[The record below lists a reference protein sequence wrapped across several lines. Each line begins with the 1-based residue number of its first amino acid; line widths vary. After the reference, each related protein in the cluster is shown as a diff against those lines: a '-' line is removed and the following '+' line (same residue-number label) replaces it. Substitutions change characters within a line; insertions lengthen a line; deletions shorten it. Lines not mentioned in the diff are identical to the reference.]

1 MQSLFQTE
9 PAQVEILNFQTFTSE
24 YVAERYGVSTTTIK
38 DHKRLHADEM
48 IEGIHFVVAKN
59 DRNRPVIKWT
69 LRGIIKL
76 GMFIRSEKA
85 KGFRL
90 WAEQELEKT
99 ILKQVQAFAEAREHN
114 LRLVDEISN
123 LRAVQISQ
131 GRHNQNV
138 INGYKSQLSQRN
150 ALIVDREK
158 QITKLKNKLA
168 FFDAPEFKPFSC
180 DHPSYLELFRLYIEA
195 LGKCNALNIR
205 IDGLIM
211 ENEKLKQS
219 VKSFDKGER
228 ITIALAKIQK
238 ELERVYSGIGAV
250 MSYANEGDRYFLE
263 HNEITKG

>member
-1 MQSLFQTE
+1 MNSLFAHPNT
-9 PAQVEILNFQTFTSE
+9 QVEILNFQTFTTE
-24 YVAERYGVSTTTIK
+24 YVADRYGTTTINVRA
-38 DHKRLHADEM
+38 HKRLHADE
-48 IEGIHFVVAKN
+48 IVEGIHFITEQNKFGVN
-59 DRNRPVIKWT
+59 EIKWT

-99 ILKQVQAFAEAREHN
+99 ILKQMQAFAEAREHN

-131 GRHNQNV
+131 GKRH
-138 INGYKSQLSQRN
+138 R
-150 ALIVDREK
+150 RELANK
-158 QITKLKNKLA
+158 QGQITKLKNKLA

>member
-90 WAEQELEKT
+90 WAERELEKT
-99 ILKQVQAFAEAREHN
+99 ILKQVRGYAEAREHN

-150 ALIVDREK
+150 ALIA
-158 QITKLKNKLA
+158 KLRA
-168 FFDAPEFKPFSC
+168 TPTDFKSL
-180 DHPSYLELFRLYIEA
+180 YLEASAQRDYFRRKY
-195 LGKCNALNIR
+195 
-205 IDGLIM
+205 
-211 ENEKLKQS
+211 NEIYELLK
-219 VKSFDKGER
+219 FDKGER

-238 ELERVYSGIGAV
+238 EVERVYSGIGAV
-250 MSYANEGDRYFLE
+250 MSYASDGDRYFLE

>member
-1 MQSLFQTE
+1 MQELSLFANTQ
-9 PAQVEILNFQTFTSE
+9 AEILNFQTFTTE
-24 YVAERYGVSTTTIK
+24 YVAKRYGTSEANIRT
-38 DHKRLHADEM
+38 HKREHADE
-48 IEGIHFVVAKN
+48 IVEGIHFITEQNKFGVN
-59 DRNRPVIKWT
+59 EIKWT

-90 WAEQELEKT
+90 WAEQELEKA
-99 ILKQVQAFAEAREHN
+99 ILKQVRGYAEAREHN

-150 ALIVDREK
+150 ALIA
-158 QITKLKNKLA
+158 KLRA
-168 FFDAPEFKPFSC
+168 APTDFKSL
-180 DHPSYLELFRLYIEA
+180 YLEASAQRDYFRRKY
-195 LGKCNALNIR
+195 
-205 IDGLIM
+205 
-211 ENEKLKQS
+211 NEIYELLK
-219 VKSFDKGER
+219 FDKGER
-228 ITIALAKIQK
+228 IAVALAKIQK

-250 MSYANEGDRYFLE
+250 MAYANEGDRYFLE

>member
-1 MQSLFQTE
+1 MQDLF
-9 PAQVEILNFQTFTSE
+9 AQSSVKVEILNFQTFTTE
-24 YVAERYGVSTTTIK
+24 YVAQRYGVSTDTIK
-38 DHKRLHADEM
+38 DHKKRHADE
-48 IEGIHFVVAKN
+48 IVEGIHFIYELADTKGG
-59 DRNRPVIKWT
+59 RQEILKWT

-114 LRLVDEISN
+114 LRLVDEISD
-123 LRAVQISQ
+123 LKAEQK
-131 GRHNQNV
+131 HNQNV

-168 FFDAPEFKPFSC
+168 FFDAPEFKLFSC
-180 DHPSYLELFRLYIEA
+180 DHPSYLELFRLYVEA

-228 ITIALAKIQK
+228 IAVALAKIQK
-238 ELERVYSGIGAV
+238 EVERVYSGIGAV
-250 MSYANEGDRYFLE
+250 MAYANEGDRYFLE

>member
-1 MQSLFQTE
+1 MNSLFE
-9 PAQVEILNFQTFTSE
+9 GNNPQVEILNFQTFSTE
-24 YVAERYGVSTTTIK
+24 YVAERYGVSTTAIRE
-38 DHKRLHADEM
+38 HKRLHADEM
-48 IEGIHFVVAKN
+48 LECVHFVIEINKF
-59 DRNRPVIKWT
+59 RKPVIKWT

-90 WAEQELEKT
+90 WAEQELEKA

-150 ALIVDREK
+150 ALIA
-158 QITKLKNKLA
+158 KLRA
-168 FFDAPEFKPFSC
+168 TPTGFK
-180 DHPSYLELFRLYIEA
+180 DLYLEASAQRDYFRRKY
-195 LGKCNALNIR
+195 
-205 IDGLIM
+205 
-211 ENEKLKQS
+211 NEIYELLK
-219 VKSFDKGER
+219 FDKGER

-250 MSYANEGDRYFLE
+250 MAYANEGDRYFLE

>member
-1 MQSLFQTE
+1 MQDLF
-9 PAQVEILNFQTFTSE
+9 AQSSVKVEILNFQTFTTE
-24 YVAERYGVSTTTIK
+24 YVAQRYGVSTDTIK
-38 DHKRLHADEM
+38 DHKKRHADE
-48 IEGIHFVVAKN
+48 IVEGIHFIYELANTKGG
-59 DRNRPVIKWT
+59 RQEILKWT

-99 ILKQVQAFAEAREHN
+99 ILKQVRAFAEAREHN

-150 ALIVDREK
+150 ALIA
-158 QITKLKNKLA
+158 KLRA
-168 FFDAPEFKPFSC
+168 TPTDFKSL
-180 DHPSYLELFRLYIEA
+180 YLEASAQRDYFRRKY
-195 LGKCNALNIR
+195 
-205 IDGLIM
+205 
-211 ENEKLKQS
+211 NEIYELLK
-219 VKSFDKGER
+219 FDKGER